1 MRPRGKPPTPSAM
14 SSEVAPEETAAMSFT
29 SASSLPRRMIEPL
42 PNAFSMDETASSIA
56 FSFSGPTGIA
66 LLLGRGASR
75 VPVVFRLVSTG
86 AASSRGL

>member
-14 SSEVAPEETAAMSFT
+14 SREMAPVETAATSFT
-29 SASSLPRRMIEPL
+29 IASSLPRRMIEPL

-66 LLLGRGASR
+66 LLLGGGAVR
-75 VPVVFRLVSTG
+75 VPVIRRV
-86 AASSRGL
+86 